1 MATGNSRNSQNV
13 PWTEKYRPVSLDNVL
28 GHTRVRGF
36 LKRMVSRRAV
46 PHLLLYGPP
55 GTGKTSL
62 AFALVHDMHPKLP
75 PQVTTLYLNASDERS
90 LDVVRM
96 RIMSFVQSGGLAT
109 FLSDSP
115 DDDTRAGTP
124 RFVVFDE
131 AETMTDAAQ
140 LSLRSLLDTHSPHD
154 LVFILICNQISKI
167 HPSLVE
173 RMVRFRCDFLP
184 DETVL
189 DKLQAV
195 YSTEMQGATAHQD
208 LLKYVPMSLA
218 LFRGDMRFQL
228 QRAQAVV
235 ASGTDPLHRLYSVL
249 PNLLTGTRAEI
260 ATALEQ
266 ASKTFPL
273 EHIVRLFALFVHDHF
288 PPEISHVVW
297 AHLCRATAPRWRV
310 LSLSDQCQVH
320 TEAIWQA
327 RKQLYAS
334 QTQPMSVSEEKR
346 I

>member
-1 MATGNSRNSQNV
+1 MAAIATNSV

-36 LKRMVSRRAV
+36 LKRMVNRRAV

-109 FLSDSP
+109 FLSDAP
-115 DDDTRAGTP
+115 DGDTRAGTP

-184 DETVL
+184 DDIVL
-189 DKLQAV
+189 DKLQSV
-195 YSTEMQGATAHQD
+195 YSTETRNKDKD

-235 ASGTDPLHRLYSVL
+235 ANGTDPLHRLYSTI
-249 PNLLTGTRAEI
+249 PALLTGTRPQI
-260 ATALEQ
+260 MQALQQ

-273 EHIVRLFALFVHDHF
+273 EHIVRLFALFVHDHL
-288 PPEISHVVW
+288 PPASSHVVW
-297 AHLCRATAPRWRV
+297 AHLCRATAPRWRT
-310 LSLSDQCQVH
+310 LSLTDQCHVH

-327 RKQLYAS
+327 RKQLYSPPNEAVV
-334 QTQPMSVSEEKR
+334 QEKR
-346 I
+346 M